1 MNYLGKVPDFEIY
14 YYFIEIAK
22 KLIDEKGVLTYI
34 IPNTYLFNNFAKDY
48 RTALLKTWTIIEIL
62 DCTKFSIFDAATVR
76 NTINVWRNEPEGECV
91 GYRNTSDVEN
101 FNALLKKPRLQIKVN
116 ELMQMNQNWGLAFA
130 LNQDKIS
137 LVNKISLSGCPLSS
151 VFPEISQGLIAYD
164 KYQGQSPEI
173 IKNRAYHF
181 TEYRNGLKKWL
192 WGEDVKRYQVVWNG
206 KEYIDYCDGIA
217 NPRQPKYFNGK
228 RLLVR
233 EITNPS
239 IYAAVTSDELYNDP
253 AIIIVKDSENY
264 PIEVALAIL
273 NSRLATF
280 YHFNHSP
287 KASKGAFPKILVQ
300 DIKDFPLPNLSET
313 MKKAILQKVDAL
325 LKAKQEG
332 NDAIEAETAI
342 DQLVYDLY
350 GLDKNERQIVENG

>member
-1 MNYLGKVPDFEIY
+1 MGKVPDFEIY

-22 KLIDEKGVLTYI
+22 KLIDRNGILTYI
-34 IPNTYLFNNFAKDY
+34 IPNTYLFNNFAREY
-48 RTALLKTWTIIEIL
+48 RTALLKAWTIIEIL

-76 NTINVWRNEPEGECV
+76 NTINVWRNEPDGDSV
-91 GYRNTSDVEN
+91 GYRNTSEAES
-101 FNALLKKPRLQIKVN
+101 FNALLKKPRLQINVN
-116 ELMQMNQNWGLAFA
+116 ELMQMNQNWGLAFS

-137 LVNKISLSGCPLSS
+137 LVNKIASSGCPLSS
-151 VFPEISQGLIAYD
+151 LFPEISQGLIAYD

-173 IKNRAYHF
+173 IKNRAYHY
-181 TEYRNGLKKWL
+181 TEYRSGLKQWL
-192 WGEDVKRYQVVWNG
+192 WGEDVKRYQVIWNG

-217 NPRQPKYFNGK
+217 NPRRPKYFKGK

-264 PIEVALAIL
+264 PIEIVLAIL

-300 DIKDFPLPNLSET
+300 DIKDFPLPILSEAL
-313 MKKAILQKVDAL
+313 KVNILINVDTL

-332 NDAIEAETAI
+332 KDAIEVETAI

-350 GLDKNERQIVENG
+350 GLDENERQIIENG